1 MNVDSGL
8 QTHRPKD
15 SQTHMYLFLP
25 FFTAVFTPFALTQ
38 TEKLKW
44 RFMLT
49 CLPVSIVFAVNL
61 FNSQMSLPG
70 NFKAMLINLSF
81 IVFTAGIALFF
92 RAVSGKRVVFAQ
104 FASTALI
111 LFFSFSV
118 FWINPLIEAY
128 RNSPVRDTL
137 IYIAVNLNPMVTA
150 YAHGYGAD
158 MLRQK
163 LMYDIS
169 LIGPYYPYHVAGLFT
184 IILSYLVPGAVL
196 TALSCLKYKSASH
209 AEV

>member
-1 MNVDSGL
+1 
-8 QTHRPKD
+8 
-15 SQTHMYLFLP
+15 MYLFLP

-44 RFMLT
+44 RLILI
-49 CLPVSIVFAVNL
+49 CLPAVIVFAASL
-61 FNSQMSLPG
+61 FNPQMSLPG
-70 NFKAMLINLSF
+70 NFKALLINLSF
-81 IVFTAGIALFF
+81 VAFTVGVALFF
-92 RAVSGKRVVFAQ
+92 RAVSGKRAVFAQ
-104 FASTALI
+104 FASTAFI

-118 FWINPLIEAY
+118 FWANPLIEAY

-137 IYIAVNLNPMVTA
+137 IYIAVNFNPMVTA

-184 IILSYLVPGAVL
+184 IILSYLIPGAFL
-196 TALSCLKYKSASH
+196 TELAFLKYKLASRN
-209 AEV
+209 EV